1 MDDKELDLQAEETLA
16 ITNPDAYSISNPTPR
31 DWTMSA
37 QEIARSIKINP
48 IEALTTKAQRE
59 GPEKWNWLE
68 TVVRGTLIDPFVSG
82 VQDIDEAINVRNM
95 EFSSPD
101 MSPDE
106 AERLMQDAL
115 YTRHFLRQTRQAD
128 TAEKLKYKK
137 WYDFSNAVGSA
148 IKYAGI
154 GIVTGSPMAIGML
167 AGIESGAQ
175 MEADLVDRYIEK
187 TGDIEGYTK
196 EERIK
201 DLGIAGSYAVFNG
214 ITETML
220 GVERLATGA
229 LGRYSTIEALSRLA
243 RAQGKL
249 GKSVALK
256 ALRRAGMTALE
267 EGTEEFIQSF
277 GEDIANAIAGYG
289 EELGSVEGFKKALTS
304 AIYGA
309 IIGGTMGWGL
319 YRYNRKSIVDK
330 INKWNNER
338 GAGLDEGQMAEVA
351 DQIIEDGK
359 TQMLDEIATR
369 IEIKNQYG
377 PAFDAIKSRIKEQ
390 LEATGTVPW
399 TDPNKTLDQF
409 AEENARM
416 ISIPALYAENV
427 WGIPMSTFIDVA
439 KLTTVPGYPYLMFE
453 PITSIEDAKAL
464 IEDQKLIVKEQTDAK
479 KLGIDKEGLKEAA
492 QRRIAL
498 LNTLVRNMEREQGIA
513 TARSNKKKAQAD
525 YITAKDLKPESTGKI
540 ETAVQA
546 EEGQEYVMFAGQRIP
561 VEYQVV
567 ELADIQPSHIDGEPN
582 PNYTNVELQNRAS
595 RGTVQDVADLREK
608 ATNITPERLL
618 RAPTSAEGA
627 PVVNEL
633 GEVIAG
639 NGRAEIIRY
648 AYENPE
654 TAEKYRQALT
664 KAGFNTEGM
673 TQPVLV
679 RRNTTMTPE
688 EQVAAAELSNISETS
703 AFDEASQAK
712 RDSQYLKDSES
723 PTDFAGKIPMSERRG
738 LMQNNGKWNNR
749 QVKQR
754 YEDALLSW
762 LTGNDTQLFESLVLD
777 GNISQK
783 VLDTLVAN
791 GSLIHTVATQYPDTN
806 LREDIYHALL
816 KMQLASKDNFIEL
829 TQQIDISGRDVMPEN
844 ILVWNWLFADATTN
858 RQFLSNYATIL
869 RQNHESMD
877 NGQDMFGDKVAP
889 LSRKDALMQALK
901 KTDEARAQMAAD
913 RGREYESLFAE
924 ETGEVKNPEL
934 AAAIASYQNQFA
946 PEAQMEQ
953 TILNKQQFDLADQ
966 NARLDEIYPEYTG
979 ETIVVDGKERTVY
992 NSEGERINKS
1002 AEALTNFWRWFGDS
1016 KVVDEQGRPIVV
1028 YHGTDAEFDTFA
1040 HEGGFLG
1047 NYFTDNKDVADYF
1060 SKYGFHPE
1068 NARIIPVYLKAQN
1081 PLMIKADGQKWSDL
1095 QENGLWQ
1102 DIRNAKETGHDGVII
1117 YDIKEGTSGTQPVA
1131 NDYVV
1136 FEPTQIKSTQNRGT
1150 YSPDTANIYNK
1161 IAYTSGKTFY
1171 LSPSTRFVL
1180 RGGEG
1185 QIVHG
1190 WGIYLLENMLENARL
1205 YRNKFSSGLLYVE
1218 NMPEENK
1225 VDQIIAYNGL
1235 VGESAKKF
1243 KEYLSYVLENRPG
1256 WTPDEGGV
1264 VAKQIAALANI
1275 TSYLNPLVNEKTTP
1289 VTAYFT
1295 TLANYQY
1302 DDPHN
1307 KYIRKQKDGKYKFII
1322 PKNLPLGIKDV
1333 LQLTN
1338 KKISSAGWYDPYV
1351 VLSSNLESWLPDG
1364 NVSMF
1369 VGDLIDPDGTAKKT
1383 PLNKAIKEY
1392 TESILRQTNLE
1403 PRTTKTPR
1411 IAPNLTD
1418 EENVRLYN
1426 KSYFLGPL
1434 TQAIQNDQVKDAPTR
1449 AQFLIELL
1457 GGIDAEYKTDFR
1469 ILSTAAQGGYHASGG
1484 QYVNG
1489 PTQTEV
1495 NKGSSFIQN
1504 LYDQAKTDYN
1514 TDTPTYEQINAE
1526 YVSVIENQEEWWS
1539 YGLLPRETIKA
1550 IFGEDISEEFE
1561 DTARAYIVQ
1570 MVMEGKTPIHPVD
1583 GYKNVDLEQTTA
1595 TVLDSEKQSDY
1606 IQMLAETVRRIF
1618 DGSSNMGLD
1627 EIITMM
1633 PKTYG
1638 GFWGLYALEK
1648 TWRNQFADPDGHLV
1662 EQIAQGE
1669 ITFENLDKQHDYKEA
1684 KERTEHIPAFLV
1696 SVLERAKKIYKTNTD
1711 KNSAPDVKTWQA
1723 ISDAIKSITDEEKE
1737 ILSKKFKMDEK
1748 DTELFFKILTNPDGV
1763 KKTRGQQ
1770 LEIEIPNANELLNEE
1785 QFLSDQASADKIKT
1799 LLKDFLNVTAGVSQY
1814 LEKDAKNLK
1823 DNAYAIK
1830 LGIASR
1836 YKDVDEWTEE
1846 IREEAWKLD
1855 VESSE
1860 TSDEEKADIQKRV
1873 DDWAEYIMEHM
1884 RGESLYRLIMD
1895 TLPDMI
1901 WPMKDGTELGGDT
1914 GVEKDELYDPD
1925 KNPTFYVLG
1934 NYVTAQNAKEASM
1947 LLNDYGIK
1955 GTTYRGGTDGRGY
1968 VIFSDEAIKTLRR
1981 MDDDQPMYYKKGT
1994 HLQGQYDKDL
2004 QTILLTKYWDETTFV
2019 HEMHHR
2025 YLDIIWGLIK
2035 KAEAGTFQANAA
2047 FIEDTKKLMEM
2058 LDIDPKQDELTVVQ
2072 QEKFATMVEAYVTGL
2087 GVDDQENLAFQG
2099 FLHWVPEKYRSI
2111 MDLGYLDAQGK
2122 VQNPILDQAS
2132 IDFFNR
2138 WFASPLVP
2146 SLPSA
2151 PDAQRMVNP
2160 TDDKDEIIPSSQKVM
2175 NDREKEWGQ
2184 DSEIQNKA
2192 DAQLWKAIGENNP
2205 SDLRS
2210 AIDGQEE
2217 INKLETNNQP
2227 DDRLLPEP
2235 HKPTLREK
2243 WFKARQPDA
2252 RELAAEKAREYVAKN
2267 PEHARELAFA
2277 DPETLAEF
2285 DAPVDQ
2291 GMLIRAVMETVGKGS
2306 DEWYILD
2313 NNLAMV
2319 KSMSGSTLA
2328 LSGDLSHQAYLDAKR
2343 EVEAARELK
2352 AAINYAGTRFGA
2364 LDKWNMD
2371 IRAFAAKRTAAI
2383 MATEPRSKEREVAIK
2398 AFLEEAKTKFSG
2410 NTTNAVLNKLD
2421 LTGYQTKNSQ
2431 AFIKW
2436 AEKQIKNVAHA
2447 QLDTKEQAELMNAS
2461 VKAQLALRDIDS
2473 RELKDGQY
2481 VRAVAAAKDI
2491 RHWQFVKDKM
2501 KKAYIGR
2508 WGKFGIWFDN
2518 LVSSYVPS
2526 AMLMSFNTLFFA
2538 NVPSTAINNTI
2549 VKRAARLI
2557 GDNKVDDRVTAGEV
2571 QRIKQIFNAS
2581 GMNLAQMEKPTS
2593 PSLMHG
2599 EKYTNQEQ
2607 KHWYNF
2613 TFDVLSKEDNWF
2625 RIPTFVDALARIATR
2640 DAKGDKNKATMLFKQ
2655 YAQLNDQTDE
2665 AKIARKEALAVA
2677 NMAVFTQDGMMASA
2691 LNHIRSNLNTL
2702 TRTPLGLDP
2711 NGFGLG
2717 NILAPFLKTGANVIE
2732 MGITAT
2738 LAPVRTAVK
2747 GLKVARGKTLTDME
2761 KIALKTDWA
2770 YFCLAAVATAIMAA
2784 ISGDDDDWYEEPYE
2798 PGRTYDPNKPY
2809 DSIRIGNT
2817 WIKLDIFGPLE
2828 VPLRTA
2834 AMLVKNWEDK
2844 KLAAVGNGLY
2854 EALGEVPLVNQF
2866 VDSNTDYMS
2875 KYPGK
2880 WASGFGY
2887 NQLNKLVPAQV
2898 KTLTRAGS
2906 RATGT
2911 TVDMGWT
2918 GKTIQKKFH
2927 RNYGLDGAQL
2937 TTNDLINILTNRL
2950 KYTPK

>member
-68 TVVRGTLIDPFVSG
+68 TVGHGITDAIVSG

-101 MSPDE
+101 MSQDE

-154 GIVTGSPMAIGML
+154 GVVTGSPMAIGMI

-196 EERIK
+196 EERVK

-277 GEDIANAIAGYG
+277 GEDVANAIAGYG

-338 GAGLDEGQMAEVA
+338 GAGLDEGAIAEVA

-479 KLGIDKEGLKEAA
+479 KLGIEKEGLKEAA

-498 LNTLVRNMEREQGIA
+498 LNTLVRNMEREQGIT
-513 TARSNKKKAQAD
+513 TARSNRKKARAD

-546 EEGQEYVMFAGQRIP
+546 EEGQEYTMFAGQRIP

-627 PVVNEL
+627 PVVNAL

-654 TAEKYRQALT
+654 SAEKYRQALT
-664 KAGFNTEGM
+664 KAGFNAEGM

-749 QVKQR
+749 QIKQR

-844 ILVWNWLFADATTN
+844 ILIWNWLFADATTN

-924 ETGEVKNPEL
+924 ETGEVKNAEL

-979 ETIVVDGKERTVY
+979 ETIGVDGVERTVY
-992 NSEGERINKS
+992 NSDGNRIAKS
-1002 AEALTNFWRWFGDS
+1002 AEALRNFWRWFGDS
-1016 KVVDEQGRPIVV
+1016 KVVDEQGRPLVV
-1028 YHGTDAEFDTFA
+1028 YHGSDAKFEEFDLEKFGQTDS
-1040 HEGGFLG
+1040 GTKGKGF
-1047 NYFTDNKDVADYF
+1047 YFTQRQKVA
-1060 SKYGFHPE
+1060 KHYGK
-1068 NARIIPVYLKAQN
+1068 NVISAYLKIEN
-1081 PLMIKADGQKWSDL
+1081 PFYLSNKT
-1095 QENGLWQ
+1095 
-1102 DIRNAKETGHDGVII
+1102 IRNVVFDFYKYMDLPTPYDMPTEESAYQKIYNYSEEFTQYLKTKGFDGVI
-1117 YDIKEGTSGTQPVA
+1117 DIRAAEKYTKEEGFENVDRFGEIM
-1131 NDYVV
+1131 V
-1136 FEPTQIKSTQNRGT
+1136 FDPNQIKSTDNSGLFD
-1150 YSPDTANIYNK
+1150 PNNANINDTITK
-1161 IAYTSGKTFY
+1161 EKLLVY
-1171 LSPSTRFVL
+1171 LD
-1180 RGGEG
+1180 
-1185 QIVHG
+1185 
-1190 WGIYLLENMLENARL
+1190 ENWEA
-1205 YRNKFSSGLLYVE
+1205 
-1218 NMPEENK
+1218 
-1225 VDQIIAYNGL
+1225 
-1235 VGESAKKF
+1235 
-1243 KEYLSYVLENRPG
+1243 
-1256 WTPDEGGV
+1256 
-1264 VAKQIAALANI
+1264 
-1275 TSYLNPLVNEKTTP
+1275 
-1289 VTAYFT
+1289 
-1295 TLANYQY
+1295 
-1302 DDPHN
+1302 
-1307 KYIRKQKDGKYKFII
+1307 QK
-1322 PKNLPLGIKDV
+1322 
-1333 LQLTN
+1333 
-1338 KKISSAGWYDPYV
+1338 S
-1351 VLSSNLESWLPDG
+1351 
-1364 NVSMF
+1364 
-1369 VGDLIDPDGTAKKT
+1369 
-1383 PLNKAIKEY
+1383 KAEI
-1392 TESILRQTNLE
+1392 
-1403 PRTTKTPR
+1403 
-1411 IAPNLTD
+1411 
-1418 EENVRLYN
+1418 
-1426 KSYFLGPL
+1426 F
-1434 TQAIQNDQVKDAPTR
+1434 
-1449 AQFLIELL
+1449 
-1457 GGIDAEYKTDFR
+1457 
-1469 ILSTAAQGGYHASGG
+1469 
-1484 QYVNG
+1484 
-1489 PTQTEV
+1489 
-1495 NKGSSFIQN
+1495 
-1504 LYDQAKTDYN
+1504 
-1514 TDTPTYEQINAE
+1514 
-1526 YVSVIENQEEWWS
+1526 
-1539 YGLLPRETIKA
+1539 IKA
-1550 IFGEDISEEFE
+1550 L
-1561 DTARAYIVQ
+1561 Q
-1570 MVMEGKTPIHPVD
+1570 HP
-1583 GYKNVDLEQTTA
+1583 
-1595 TVLDSEKQSDY
+1595 
-1606 IQMLAETVRRIF
+1606 
-1618 DGSSNMGLD
+1618 
-1627 EIITMM
+1627 
-1633 PKTYG
+1633 
-1638 GFWGLYALEK
+1638 
-1648 TWRNQFADPDGHLV
+1648 
-1662 EQIAQGE
+1662 
-1669 ITFENLDKQHDYKEA
+1669 ENLK
-1684 KERTEHIPAFLV
+1684 R
-1696 SVLERAKKIYKTNTD
+1696 S
-1711 KNSAPDVKTWQA
+1711 
-1723 ISDAIKSITDEEKE
+1723 
-1737 ILSKKFKMDEK
+1737 
-1748 DTELFFKILTNPDGV
+1748 
-1763 KKTRGQQ
+1763 RGQQ
-1770 LEIEIPNANELLNEE
+1770 LAIEVPNADEVLNEDMV
-1785 QFLSDQASADKIKT
+1785 LADQASAPKIRAI
-1799 LLKDFLNVTAGVSQY
+1799 LEDFLGGGLLLDFVRRANKNDFKIFRELHNRPEEDLRELHETAFEEAQETMFGDNPQIPESGKLLIDY
-1814 LEKDAKNLK
+1814 LMDNMKGDDVYLALIETIPETYIELKSGEVIGEEKDYDSLPEQTKSVMGMDDVPPELAR
-1823 DNAYAIK
+1823 D
-1830 LGIASR
+1830 AS
-1836 YKDVDEWTEE
+1836 
-1846 IREEAWKLD
+1846 L
-1855 VESSE
+1855 
-1860 TSDEEKADIQKRV
+1860 
-1873 DDWAEYIMEHM
+1873 
-1884 RGESLYRLIMD
+1884 
-1895 TLPDMI
+1895 
-1901 WPMKDGTELGGDT
+1901 
-1914 GVEKDELYDPD
+1914 
-1925 KNPTFYVLG
+1925 F
-1934 NYVTAQNAKEASM
+1934 
-1947 LLNDYGIK
+1947 LNDQGIK
-1955 GTTYRGGTDGRGY
+1955 GIQYRGGTDRTGY
-1968 VIFSDEAIKTLRR
+1968 VTFSDEAIKVLKRL
-1981 MDDDQPMYYKKGT
+1981 DDELPTYYKRT
-1994 HLQGQYDKDL
+1994 NRLQGQYDKDL
-2004 QTILLTKYWDETTFV
+2004 QTILMTKYWDETTFV

-2047 FIEDTKKLMEM
+2047 FLEDTKKLMAM

-2205 SDLRS
+2205 SDLRA

-2217 INKLETNNQP
+2217 INKEELKNTE
-2227 DDRLLPEP
+2227 DDRILPE
-2235 HKPTLREK
+2235 KPTLREK

-2252 RELAAEKAREYVAKN
+2252 RAIAAEKAREYVAKN

-2328 LSGDLSHQAYLDAKR
+2328 LSGDMSHQAYLDAKR

-2383 MATEPRSKEREVAIK
+2383 MATAPNSKEREVAIK

-2447 QLDTKEQAELMNAS
+2447 QLDTKEQAELMKAS

-2640 DAKGDKNKATMLFKQ
+2640 DAKGDKNKATILFKQ

-2717 NILAPFLKTGANVIE
+2717 NLLAPFLKTGANVIE

-2738 LAPVRTAVK
+2738 LAPIRTAVK

-2761 KIALKTDWA
+2761 KIALRTDWA
-2770 YFCLAAVATAIMAA
+2770 YFCLAAVATALMAA
-2784 ISGDDDDWYEEPYE
+2784 ISGPDDDWYEEPYE
-2798 PGRTYDPNKPY
+2798 PGKRYDPNKPY

-2854 EALGEVPLVNQF
+2854 EAIGEVPLVNQF
-2866 VDSNTDYMS
+2866 VDSNTDYMT
-2875 KYPGK
+2875 KYPDR
-2880 WASGFGY
+2880 WASSFAY
-2887 NQLNKLVPAQV
+2887 NQLNKFVPAQV

-2906 RATGT
+2906 RAAGT
-2911 TVDMGWT
+2911 TVDMGWA

>member
-68 TVVRGTLIDPFVSG
+68 TVGHGIADAFVSG

-154 GIVTGSPMAIGML
+154 GVITGSPMAIGML

-277 GEDIANAIAGYG
+277 GEDVANAIAGYG

-338 GAGLDEGQMAEVA
+338 GAGLDEGAIAEVA

-359 TQMLDEIATR
+359 TQMLDEITTR
-369 IEIKNQYG
+369 VEIKNQYG
-377 PAFDAIKSRIKEQ
+377 QAYDTIKDRVREVID
-390 LEATGTVPW
+390 ATGTTPW
-399 TDPNKTLDQF
+399 TDQNKSKDEYIDALAQTITL
-409 AEENARM
+409 
-416 ISIPALYAENV
+416 PAIIMANKYNMPL
-427 WGIPMSTFIDVA
+427 STFIDVA
-439 KLTTVPGYPYLMFE
+439 KLTTVPGQPYMMFE
-453 PITSIEDAKAL
+453 PINNIEDAKTL
-464 IEDQKLIVKEQTDAK
+464 IEEQKLIVKEQTDAK
-479 KLGIDKEGLKEAA
+479 KLGVEKEGLKEAA

-498 LNTLVRNMEREQGIA
+498 LNTLVRDMEREQGIA
-513 TARSNKKKAQAD
+513 TARSNRKKAQAD
-525 YITAKDLKPESTGKI
+525 YITAKDLKPESTGTI

-608 ATNITPERLL
+608 AANITPERLL

-673 TQPVLV
+673 AQPVLV

-791 GSLIHTVATQYPDTN
+791 GALIHTVATQYPDTN

-816 KMQLASKDNFIEL
+816 KMQIASKDNFIEL
-829 TQQIDISGRDVMPEN
+829 TQQIELDGRDVMPEN

-946 PEAQMEQ
+946 PEAQTEQ

-979 ETIVVDGKERTVY
+979 ETIEVDGKERTVY
-992 NSEGERINKS
+992 NSKGERIAKS
-1002 AEALTNFWRWFGDS
+1002 AEALTNFWNWFGDS
-1016 KVVDEQGRPIVV
+1016 KAVDEQGRPLVL
-1028 YHGTDAEFDTFA
+1028 YHGSPRSNIKNFRTPSFDPEDFWESPFTQRGRAF
-1040 HEGGFLG
+1040 
-1047 NYFTDNKDVADYF
+1047 FTDNINVADKFGRNLY
-1060 SKYGFHPE
+1060 S
-1068 NARIIPVYLKAQN
+1068 VYLKIEN
-1081 PLMIKADGQKWSDL
+1081 P
-1095 QENGLWQ
+1095 
-1102 DIRNAKETGHDGVII
+1102 ETFD
-1117 YDIKEGTSGTQPVA
+1117 KEGEGWQLGDEDKWAMATGLDKDGIIIKNIREGLYGGMEPG

-1136 FEPTQIKSTQNRGT
+1136 FDNKQIKSTQNSGRFG
-1150 YSPDTANIYNK
+1150 PTANIYNQL
-1161 IAYTSGKTFY
+1161 AYTSGALY
-1171 LSPSTRFVL
+1171 YNRPSTEYVL

-1190 WGIYLLENMLENARL
+1190 WGIYALADKQKNTIRYRHGQFAGKYVYVPEMPAIKTGEKVDNSAFAESGARL
-1205 YRNKFSSGLLYVE
+1205 FDFQGIHNQLISDLNKNS
-1218 NMPEENK
+1218 
-1225 VDQIIAYNGL
+1225 D
-1235 VGESAKKF
+1235 
-1243 KEYLSYVLENRPG
+1243 
-1256 WTPDEGGV
+1256 PD
-1264 VAKQIAALANI
+1264 ATSTIKQ
-1275 TSYLNPLVNEKTTP
+1275 E
-1289 VTAYFT
+1289 
-1295 TLANYQY
+1295 
-1302 DDPHN
+1302 
-1307 KYIRKQKDGKYKFII
+1307 QKD
-1322 PKNLPLGIKDV
+1322 D
-1333 LQLTN
+1333 
-1338 KKISSAGWYDPYV
+1338 
-1351 VLSSNLESWLPDG
+1351 
-1364 NVSMF
+1364 
-1369 VGDLIDPDGTAKKT
+1369 
-1383 PLNKAIKEY
+1383 
-1392 TESILRQTNLE
+1392 
-1403 PRTTKTPR
+1403 
-1411 IAPNLTD
+1411 
-1418 EENVRLYN
+1418 
-1426 KSYFLGPL
+1426 
-1434 TQAIQNDQVKDAPTR
+1434 
-1449 AQFLIELL
+1449 
-1457 GGIDAEYKTDFR
+1457 
-1469 ILSTAAQGGYHASGG
+1469 
-1484 QYVNG
+1484 
-1489 PTQTEV
+1489 
-1495 NKGSSFIQN
+1495 
-1504 LYDQAKTDYN
+1504 
-1514 TDTPTYEQINAE
+1514 
-1526 YVSVIENQEEWWS
+1526 
-1539 YGLLPRETIKA
+1539 
-1550 IFGEDISEEFE
+1550 
-1561 DTARAYIVQ
+1561 
-1570 MVMEGKTPIHPVD
+1570 
-1583 GYKNVDLEQTTA
+1583 
-1595 TVLDSEKQSDY
+1595 
-1606 IQMLAETVRRIF
+1606 
-1618 DGSSNMGLD
+1618 
-1627 EIITMM
+1627 

-1638 GFWGLYALEK
+1638 GFIGLYAL
-1648 TWRNQFADPDGHLV
+1648 AH
-1662 EQIAQGE
+1662 
-1669 ITFENLDKQHDYKEA
+1669 NLPLSYPYDLFYDLAKGNVTLSDIDQNEDYKGIKNRA
-1684 KERTEHIPAFLV
+1684 KGNIVPETFKFFDSIIKA
-1696 SVLERAKKIYKTNTD
+1696 AKKIYKADPTVDVLNQ
-1711 KNSAPDVKTWQA
+1711 APKTMAALSEAFRNMTQTQ
-1723 ISDAIKSITDEEKE
+1723 KSQLELLLKHHFYVEEKHFPL
-1737 ILSKKFKMDEK
+1737 ILDA
-1748 DTELFFKILTNPDGV
+1748 LQNPQNI

-1770 LEIEIPNANELLNEE
+1770 LELNVPEDEELLDEE
-1785 QFLSDQASADKIKT
+1785 GVLSKQKSAPRIRKVLEEFFAFPGITDRVYQKGFTLDMAKHGVKYKTPREWHNAMFENMDTVDQKEIDLFFDIMMDNMKGEDLHIMLADQIPDGYFV
-1799 LLKDFLNVTAGVSQY
+1799 LKSG
-1814 LEKDAKNLK
+1814 
-1823 DNAYAIK
+1823 
-1830 LGIASR
+1830 
-1836 YKDVDEWTEE
+1836 EE
-1846 IREEAWKLD
+1846 IGDIKD
-1855 VESSE
+1855 YSESP
-1860 TSDEEKADIQKRV
+1860 EKSVMGANLPIELARDI
-1873 DDWAEYIMEHM
+1873 A
-1884 RGESLYRLIMD
+1884 LY
-1895 TLPDMI
+1895 
-1901 WPMKDGTELGGDT
+1901 
-1914 GVEKDELYDPD
+1914 
-1925 KNPTFYVLG
+1925 
-1934 NYVTAQNAKEASM
+1934 
-1947 LLNDYGIK
+1947 LNDMGIK
-1955 GTTYRGGTDGRGY
+1955 GITYRGGIDGRGF
-1968 VIFSDEAIKTLRR
+1968 VLFSDEAIKVLNRL
-1981 MDDDQPMYYKKGT
+1981 DDELPIYYKRGAR
-1994 HLQGQYDKDL
+1994 LQGQYDKDL

-2035 KAEAGTFQANAA
+2035 KAEAGTLQANAA

-2122 VQNPILDQAS
+2122 IQNPILDQAS

-2217 INKLETNNQP
+2217 INKLETNNLP
-2227 DDRLLPEP
+2227 DDRLLPEQ

-2243 WFKARQPDA
+2243 WFQARQPDA

-2383 MATEPRSKEREVAIK
+2383 MATAPNSKEREVAIK

-2447 QLDTKEQAELMNAS
+2447 QLDTKEQAELMKAS

-2557 GDNKVDDRVTAGEV
+2557 GDNKVDHRVTAGEV

-2599 EKYTNQEQ
+2599 EKYMNQDQ

-2640 DAKGDKNKATMLFKQ
+2640 DAKGDTNKATMLFKQ

-2798 PGRTYDPNKPY
+2798 PGKKYDPNKPY

-2817 WIKLDIFGPLE
+2817 WVKLDIFGPLE

-2866 VDSNTDYMS
+2866 VDSNTDYMT

-2880 WASGFGY
+2880 WASSFAY
-2887 NQLNKLVPAQV
+2887 NQLNKFVPAQV

-2911 TVDMGWT
+2911 TADVSWAGP
-2918 GKTIQKKFH
+2918 TIEKKLH

>member
-1 MDDKELDLQAEETLA
+1 MDDKELNLQAEETLA
-16 ITNPDAYSISNPTPR
+16 ITNPEAYSTSNPSPR
-31 DWTMSA
+31 EWTMTA
-37 QEIARSIKINP
+37 QEIARSVKINP

-59 GPEKWNWLE
+59 GPEKYNWLE
-68 TVVRGTLIDPFVSG
+68 TVGKGIADAMITG

-101 MSPDE
+101 MTTDE

-128 TAEKLKYKK
+128 TAEKIKYKK

-148 IKYAGI
+148 IKYAGL
-154 GIVTGSPMAIGML
+154 GIITGSPAAIGAV
-167 AGIESGAQ
+167 AGIESAAQ

-196 EERIK
+196 DERIK
-201 DLGIAGSYAVFNG
+201 DLGIAGAYGVFNG
-214 ITETML
+214 ITESML

-229 LGRYSTIEALSRLA
+229 LGRYSTLEAMARLA
-243 RAQGKL
+243 RAQGKI
-249 GKSVALK
+249 GKSIAIK
-256 ALRRAGMTALE
+256 ALRRAGMSAIE
-267 EGTEEFIQSF
+267 EGGEEFIQSI
-277 GEDIANAIAGYG
+277 GEDLANAIAGYG
-289 EELGSVEGFKKALTS
+289 EDLGSIEGFKKALTS

-330 INKWNNER
+330 INKWNTER
-338 GAGLDEGQMAEVA
+338 GAGLDEAQMAEVA

-369 IEIKNQYG
+369 VEIKNQYG
-377 PAFDAIKSRIKEQ
+377 QAYDTIKERIGE
-390 LEATGTVPW
+390 LIDATGTTPW
-399 TDPNKTLDQF
+399 TDQNKSKEEYIEAAARTITL
-409 AEENARM
+409 
-416 ISIPALYAENV
+416 PAIIASNQY
-427 WGIPMSTFIDVA
+427 GIPLSEFIDVA
-439 KLTTVPGYPYLMFE
+439 NLEVLNAGDGKTPVLMFA
-453 PITSIEDAKAL
+453 PIRNIEDAKAL
-464 IEDQKLIVKEQTDAK
+464 REQQKLIIKEQTDAK
-479 KLGIDKEGLKEAA
+479 KLGAEKEGLKEAA
-492 QRRIAL
+492 QRRVAI
-498 LNTLVRNMEREQGIA
+498 LNTLIRDMEREQGIQN
-513 TARSNKKKAQAD
+513 ARRTSRKAQAD
-525 YITAKDLKPESTGKI
+525 YITAKDLKPESTGRI
-540 ETAVQA
+540 ETATQA
-546 EEGQEYVMFAGQRIP
+546 EEGQDYVLFAGQRIP

-567 ELADIQPSHIDGEPN
+567 ELAQIQPSHIDGEPN

-639 NGRAEIIRY
+639 NRRAEIIRY

-654 TAEKYRQALT
+654 TAEKYRKAIEQ
-664 KAGFNTEGM
+664 AGFDTTGLA
-673 TQPVLV
+673 QPVLV

-712 RDSQYLKDSES
+712 RDTQYLKDSES
-723 PTDFAGKIPMSERRG
+723 PTEFAAKIPMSERRG

-791 GSLIHTVATQYPDTN
+791 GALIHTVASQYPDTN

-816 KMQLASKDNFIEL
+816 KMQIASKDNFIEL
-829 TQQIDISGRDVMPEN
+829 TQQIELDGRDVMPEN

-946 PEAQMEQ
+946 PQAQLEQ

-966 NARLDEIYPEYTG
+966 NARLDEIYPEYTA
-979 ETIVVDGKERTVY
+979 ETIEVDGKERTVY
-992 NSEGERINKS
+992 NSEGKRINKS

-1016 KVVDEQGRPIVV
+1016 KVVDEQGRPIVL
-1028 YHGTDAEFDTFA
+1028 YHGTKSDTAFEEFADNATWATPEQDYAQLYNTGLGVYTLYYKSENPAYLGDINNEASNANLIALAESVNATREELDNVINSIFGLEID
-1040 HEGGFLG
+1040 E
-1047 NYFTDNKDVADYF
+1047 FT
-1060 SKYGFHPE
+1060 P
-1068 NARIIPVYLKAQN
+1068 
-1081 PLMIKADGQKWSDL
+1081 
-1095 QENGLWQ
+1095 
-1102 DIRNAKETGHDGVII
+1102 I
-1117 YDIKEGTSGTQPVA
+1117 YDITNTKEFENLAKSKGFDGFQAIEHGDNGDVDTYA
-1131 NDYVV
+1131 V
-1136 FEPTQIKSTQNRGT
+1136 FASTQIKSVENRGT
-1150 YSPDTANIYNK
+1150 YSPETANIYNK
-1161 IAYTSGKTFY
+1161 IAYTSGATYFER
-1171 LSPSTRFVL
+1171 PSTKYVL

-1190 WGIYLLENMLENARL
+1190 WGVYSMEDREINKRR
-1205 YRNKFSSGLLYVE
+1205 YRDVFAGKPV
-1218 NMPEENK
+1218 
-1225 VDQIIAYNGL
+1225 
-1235 VGESAKKF
+1235 
-1243 KEYLSYVLENRPG
+1243 YVLNEETKEAVSLTGLGMFATNVLDRANRIIG
-1256 WTPDEGGV
+1256 ETFGTNMIDEVVTTNPKTFGG
-1264 VAKQIAALANI
+1264 
-1275 TSYLNPLVNEKTTP
+1275 
-1289 VTAYFT
+1289 
-1295 TLANYQY
+1295 
-1302 DDPHN
+1302 
-1307 KYIRKQKDGKYKFII
+1307 FI
-1322 PKNLPLGIKDV
+1322 GFV
-1333 LQLTN
+1333 
-1338 KKISSAGWYDPYV
+1338 S
-1351 VLSSNLESWLPDG
+1351 LSS
-1364 NVSMF
+1364 
-1369 VGDLIDPDGTAKKT
+1369 
-1383 PLNKAIKEY
+1383 Y
-1392 TESILRQTNLE
+1392 
-1403 PRTTKTPR
+1403 
-1411 IAPNLTD
+1411 
-1418 EENVRLYN
+1418 
-1426 KSYFLGPL
+1426 
-1434 TQAIQNDQVKDAPTR
+1434 
-1449 AQFLIELL
+1449 
-1457 GGIDAEYKTDFR
+1457 
-1469 ILSTAAQGGYHASGG
+1469 ST
-1484 QYVNG
+1484 
-1489 PTQTEV
+1489 
-1495 NKGSSFIQN
+1495 F
-1504 LYDQAKTDYN
+1504 
-1514 TDTPTYEQINAE
+1514 
-1526 YVSVIENQEEWWS
+1526 
-1539 YGLLPRETIKA
+1539 
-1550 IFGEDISEEFE
+1550 EDISGFASEVAKGF
-1561 DTARAYIVQ
+1561 
-1570 MVMEGKTPIHPVD
+1570 
-1583 GYKNVDLEQTTA
+1583 TTFDNIDQNA
-1595 TVLDSEKQSDY
+1595 DY
-1606 IQMLAETVRRIF
+1606 ASI
-1618 DGSSNMGLD
+1618 
-1627 EIITMM
+1627 
-1633 PKTYG
+1633 K
-1638 GFWGLYALEK
+1638 
-1648 TWRNQFADPDGHLV
+1648 
-1662 EQIAQGE
+1662 
-1669 ITFENLDKQHDYKEA
+1669 
-1684 KERTEHIPAFLV
+1684 
-1696 SVLERAKKIYKTNTD
+1696 ERAKRDIRLAKI
-1711 KNSAPDVKTWQA
+1711 
-1723 ISDAIKSITDEEKE
+1723 IKSIVE
-1737 ILSKKFKMDEK
+1737 SGHKKYNTQKMKKAFPDSATRTWASISEAVRNLTK
-1748 DTELFFKILTNPDGV
+1748 AQKELFLNHLDITEEMPTKDAELFIKALQYPENI
-1763 KKTRGQQ
+1763 KRTRGQQ
-1770 LEIEIPNANELLNEE
+1770 LAIEVPNAEDMLNEDMV
-1785 QFLSDQASADKIKT
+1785 LADQASAPKIRAILEDWLPGG
-1799 LLKDFLNVTAGVSQY
+1799 LLFDFV
-1814 LEKDAKNLK
+1814 
-1823 DNAYAIK
+1823 
-1830 LGIASR
+1830 
-1836 YKDVDEWTEE
+1836 
-1846 IREEAWKLD
+1846 
-1855 VESSE
+1855 
-1860 TSDEEKADIQKRV
+1860 EKADENDFELFREIHNIKAQDLHEFYETVFEEAQETMFGNNPKMPESAKLLV
-1873 DDWAEYIMEHM
+1873 DYLMNNMKGDDFYVAMMETIPETYIELKS
-1884 RGESLYRLIMD
+1884 GEVI
-1895 TLPDMI
+1895 
-1901 WPMKDGTELGGDT
+1901 GE
-1914 GVEKDELYDPD
+1914 EKDYESIPEQRKSIMGMEDIPPELARD
-1925 KNPTFYVLG
+1925 TSLF
-1934 NYVTAQNAKEASM
+1934 
-1947 LLNDYGIK
+1947 LNEQGIK
-1955 GTTYRGGTDGRGY
+1955 GIQYRGGTDRTGY
-1968 VIFSDEAIKTLRR
+1968 VTFSDDAIKVLKRL
-1981 MDDDQPMYYKKGT
+1981 DDELPIYYKKGAR
-1994 HLQGQYDKDL
+1994 LQGQYDSEL
-2004 QTILLTKYWDETTFV
+2004 QTILLTKYWDETTLV
-2019 HEMHHR
+2019 HEFHHR
-2025 YLDIIWGLIK
+2025 YLEKIWGK
-2035 KAEAGTFQANAA
+2035 FKQAQAGTFQANAA
-2047 FIEDTKKLMEM
+2047 FVEDTRKLFDM
-2058 LDIDPKQDELTVVQ
+2058 LGIDPNQDELTVVQ
-2072 QEKFATMVEAYVTGL
+2072 QERFATMVEAYVTGL
-2087 GVDDQENLAFQG
+2087 GVDDQDNLAFQG

-2111 MDLGYLDAQGK
+2111 MDLGYLDEQGRI
-2122 VQNPILDQAS
+2122 QNPMLDQES

-2205 SDLRS
+2205 SDLRA

-2217 INKLETNNQP
+2217 INKLETNNLP

-2252 RELAAEKAREYVAKN
+2252 RELAAEKAREYVEKN

-2328 LSGDLSHQAYLDAKR
+2328 LSGDMSHQAYLDAKR

-2352 AAINYAGTRFGA
+2352 AAVNYAGTRFGA
-2364 LDKWNMD
+2364 LDKWNND

-2383 MATEPRSKEREVAIK
+2383 MATAPGSKEREVAIK

-2447 QLDTKEQAELMNAS
+2447 QLDTKEQAELMKESA
-2461 VKAQLALRDIDS
+2461 KAQLALRDIDS
-2473 RELKDGQY
+2473 REMKDGQY
-2481 VRAVAAAKDI
+2481 VRAVAAAKAI

-2508 WGKFGIWFDN
+2508 WGLFGIWFDN

-2549 VKRAARLI
+2549 VKRAARMI
-2557 GDNKVDDRVTAGEV
+2557 GENKVDSRVTKGEI

-2599 EKYTNQEQ
+2599 EKYTNQDQ

-2640 DAKGDKNKATMLFKQ
+2640 DAKGDINKATMLFKQ
-2655 YAQLNDQTDE
+2655 YAQLNDPTDE

-2738 LAPVRTAVK
+2738 LAPVRTAIK
-2747 GLKVARGKTLTDME
+2747 AGKIYRTITKSKTGTKLSNME
-2761 KIALKTDWA
+2761 KITLSTDWA
-2770 YFCLAAVATAIMAA
+2770 YLCLAAVATALLAA
-2784 ISGDDDDWYEEPYE
+2784 FSGDDDDWYEEPYE
-2798 PGRTYDPNKPY
+2798 LGKRYDPNKPY
-2809 DSIRIGNT
+2809 DSIRLGNT
-2817 WIKLDIFGPLE
+2817 WVKLDLFGPLE

-2866 VDSNTDYMS
+2866 VDSNTDYMT

-2880 WASGFGY
+2880 WASSFAY
-2887 NQLNKLVPAQV
+2887 TQLNKFVPAQA
-2898 KTLTRAGS
+2898 KTVIRAGS

-2911 TVDMGWT
+2911 KADVSWAGP
-2918 GKTIQKKFH
+2918 TIEKKFH

-2937 TTNDLINILTNRL
+2937 TTNDLLNILSNRI
-2950 KYTPK
+2950 KYVEKK